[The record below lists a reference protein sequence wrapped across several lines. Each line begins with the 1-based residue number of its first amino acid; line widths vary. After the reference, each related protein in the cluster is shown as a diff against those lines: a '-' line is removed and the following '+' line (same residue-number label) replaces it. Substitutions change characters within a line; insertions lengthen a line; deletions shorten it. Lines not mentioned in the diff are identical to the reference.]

1 MKKRL
6 ILVIACMLIL
16 ISCDQTHVQQAHFSL
31 KGVESELDREIR
43 QVMEKGINLEER
55 KRQVPAIAQV
65 FALRAEP
72 KRARWLAAL
81 CYFKT
86 LGTSLMPIDLAE
98 IALAETGAYGLSAD
112 LVSTAGALG
121 VWQLM
126 PLRAKSHGYTPV
138 EMENDEKCAE
148 AAVRELLIKLTM
160 SHGNLDKAKKYYCG
174 VGPQANA
181 YEVKRREFRKEI
193 LEGVERRMLNTAVK
207 PATVLTT
214 S

>member
-1 MKKRL
+1 
-6 ILVIACMLIL
+6 ML
-16 ISCDQTHVQQAHFSL
+16 SNQQKNYEKNHYSYCRQYVQQAQIPI
-31 KGVESELDREIR
+31 KAAESELDQEIR
-43 QVMEKGINLEER
+43 HVMEKGINLEER
-55 KRQVPAIAQV
+55 KCQVPAIAEV
-65 FALRAEP
+65 FAKRTDP

-126 PLRAKSHGYTPV
+126 PKRAN
-138 EMENDEKCAE
+138 MENDEKCAD
-148 AAVRELLIKLTM
+148 AAVRELLNKLSMT
-160 SHGNLDKAKKYYCG
+160 HGNLDKAKKYYCG

-193 LEGVERRMLNTAVK
+193 LMGLERQAQDIVTK
-207 PATVLTT
+207 PAAVANN

>member
-1 MKKRL
+1 MKK
-6 ILVIACMLIL
+6 IVIL
-16 ISCDQTHVQQAHFSL
+16 IAASMFILMSCDQTHVQQAQIPI
-31 KGVESELDREIR
+31 KAAESELDQEIR
-43 QVMEKGINLEER
+43 HVMEKGINLEER
-55 KRQVPAIAQV
+55 KCQVPAIAEV
-65 FALRAEP
+65 FAKRTDP

-126 PLRAKSHGYTPV
+126 PKRAKSHGYTPAD
-138 EMENDEKCAE
+138 MENDEKCAD
-148 AAVRELLIKLTM
+148 AAVRELLNKLSMT
-160 SHGNLDKAKKYYCG
+160 HGNLDKAKKYYCG

-193 LEGVERRMLNTAVK
+193 LKGLERQAQDVATK
-207 PATVLTT
+207 PAAVANN